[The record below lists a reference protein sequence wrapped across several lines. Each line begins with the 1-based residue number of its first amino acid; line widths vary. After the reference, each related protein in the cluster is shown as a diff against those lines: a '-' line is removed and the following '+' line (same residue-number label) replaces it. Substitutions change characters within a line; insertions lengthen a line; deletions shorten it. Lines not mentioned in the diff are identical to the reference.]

1 MKQMKVKRDDDE
13 IDDRDEKVLEYQ
25 DGENNEMI
33 ILEEFEEDT
42 GNLETRTEQ
51 ERSIEKDMSDSL
63 HERMD
68 MDGER

>member
-42 GNLETRTEQ
+42 ELRDKNRT
-51 ERSIEKDMSDSL
+51 
-63 HERMD
+63 
-68 MDGER
+68 GEEYREGYE